1 VAERLFGVETEYA
14 FAPLGKAGAP
24 LRVEAL
30 LCNLLEL
37 VRGRLPSLRD
47 AHGRGLFL
55 ANGARFYI
63 DCGLHPEMTTPECAN
78 PWDVVRYVLAGE
90 RILARL
96 AADLMV
102 SDPEVSQILVFKCNV
117 DYNGLT
123 TWGCHE
129 SYLHRA
135 DPAALPRQIIP
146 HLVSRIIFTGAGG
159 FHIGPEHVEFTLS
172 PRVWHLQAEV
182 SPNSTHS
189 RGVFHT
195 KDESLS
201 SEGYHRLHLLC
212 GESLCSHA
220 AMWLR
225 TATTAL
231 VVALGEAGISPGPD
245 VLLQSPLEAMQA
257 FAADPECKASART
270 ISGRLISALEIQR
283 YYLAAAEAHMSEPF
297 MPAWAPEA
305 CRRWRE
311 ILDRIGQGPHAL
323 TTILDWAT
331 KRELFARHALR
342 RGTAG
347 EPSPDRAGVLTLA
360 ARAGRRAAVRQE
372 LFEIDTRFGQVGEGN
387 GIFAALDRAGVLHHQ
402 IPGVDNIEHAMQ
414 NPPAIGRAKIRG
426 ECIRRLAG
434 CGQRF
439 LCSWLDI
446 RDRVTGK
453 TLDLR
458 DPLAS
463 REDWLEPHKGQNGNL
478 IQDPTSIAAAEGTP
492 IDLSRHLAAAL
503 RLRLRGSS
511 EGRSGA
517 ERVPSQQR
525 FDPNSVEGGQ
535 RQR

>member
-1 VAERLFGVETEYA
+1 MVERLFGVETEYA
-14 FAPLGKAGAP
+14 FAPLGNPGTP
-24 LRVEAL
+24 LQVEPL
-30 LCNLLEL
+30 LCKLLEL
-37 VRGRLPSLRD
+37 VNEWLPSLRE
-47 AHGRGLFL
+47 ANGRGVFL
-55 ANGARFYI
+55 ANGARFYM

-96 AADLMV
+96 AADLMA
-102 SDPEVSQILVFKCNV
+102 SNPDVSQILVSKCNV
-117 DYNGLT
+117 DYHGLT
-123 TWGCHE
+123 TWGLHE

-189 RGVFHT
+189 RGIFHT
-195 KDESLS
+195 KDESLC

-212 GESLCSHA
+212 GESLCSHT

-231 VVALGEAGISPGPD
+231 VVALAEAGISPGLD
-245 VLLQSPLEAMQA
+245 VLLQSPLEAMQT
-257 FAADPECKASART
+257 FAADPECKARART
-270 ISGRLISALEIQR
+270 FTGRLISALEIQR
-283 YYLAAAEAHMSEPF
+283 YYLAEAEAHMSEPF

-311 ILDRIGQGPHAL
+311 ILDRIEAGPHAL
-323 TTILDWAT
+323 TTTLDWAI

-342 RGTAG
+342 HGVPWKSSL
-347 EPSPDRAGVLTLA
+347 EPTGPLTFA
-360 ARAGRRAAVRQE
+360 ARGSRGVALRRE
-372 LFEIDTRFGQVGEGN
+372 LFEIDMRFGQVGEGG

-414 NPPAIGRAKIRG
+414 NPPASGRAKIRG

-434 CGQRF
+434 YGQRF

-446 RDRVTGK
+446 HDRVTGK

-458 DPLAS
+458 DPFAS
-463 REDWLEPHKGQNGNL
+463 REDWREPSKGPSGDL
-478 IQDPTSIAAAEGTP
+478 THAPTSIAAADGTP
-492 IDLSRHLAAAL
+492 IDLRRHLAATL
-503 RLRLRGSS
+503 RLRFRGSS
-511 EGRSGA
+511 EGGRGA
-517 ERVPSQQR
+517 QRVPNQ
-525 FDPNSVEGGQ
+525 
-535 RQR
+535 